1 MLTNHK
7 KTLAHQIWAK
17 SGKNCGFWI
26 LHGFLILPGNF
37 RCHFANNFLC
47 LKVQYYLIEL
57 KIHLESLNGHF
68 INSVTPR
75 LTPLDKSEND
85 PKIQFFGIKDP
96 IFLEKKKWILLHL
109 IIMGNYRAMHH
120 KWIFQIAIL
129 FFLSRTSIFWLDL
142 LKTV

>member
-1 MLTNHK
+1 MLTNYK
-7 KTLAHQIWAK
+7 KTHAHQIWAK
-17 SGKNCGFWI
+17 SGKNCRFWI

-47 LKVQYYLIEL
+47 LKVHYYLIEL
-57 KIHLESLNGHF
+57 KIHLESLNGRF

-75 LTPLDKSEND
+75 LTPLDKSENY
-85 PKIQFFGIKDP
+85 PKIQFFGIKDT
-96 IFLEKKKWILLHL
+96 IFLEKKW
-109 IIMGNYRAMHH
+109 MHQ

-129 FFLSRTSIFWLDL
+129 RFLSRTSIFWLDS